1 MARWL
6 GGKESACQCGRGR
19 FDPWVGKIPWRR
31 KRQPIPVSL
40 PEESHGQRS
49 LVGYRPWDCKELDS
63 AEPLKGGL
71 GGLPTPLVVLCAGIM
86 ILLLVSQSGSW
97 VLAFLYLLLIH
108 NLPRLCTYTVLFSPL
123 IVSLYS
129 VAPGGICQG
138 AGTAIKGPR
147 SQLVSEWHKVKISA
161 ECHPS
166 KSVYSLIHCKLQLS
180 CYHS

>member
-86 ILLLVSQSGSW
+86 ILLLVSQSGS
-97 VLAFLYLLLIH
+97 
-108 NLPRLCTYTVLFSPL
+108 
-123 IVSLYS
+123 
-129 VAPGGICQG
+129 
-138 AGTAIKGPR
+138 
-147 SQLVSEWHKVKISA
+147 
-161 ECHPS
+161 
-166 KSVYSLIHCKLQLS
+166 
-180 CYHS
+180 